1 MSENLKET
9 FGRVNEV
16 KSERTDSTDF
26 QSALQTNKNSSS
38 DKVKITPEALANGD
52 VLCALIVR
60 FLKKRTEENMM
71 AVLFCLRDSNVFMPA
86 EVTIGG
92 KEIDKSMPIYPAV
105 QNISIK
111 PQLMKAADGNYY
123 IPLFSREINA
133 KAGELKKANLVNI
146 PYMKCIDILENTK
159 ICTRFVI
166 DPYLYNFV
174 LTENVVNISKN
185 LPSRLESQNN

>member
-1 MSENLKET
+1 MS
-9 FGRVNEV
+9 
-16 KSERTDSTDF
+16 
-26 QSALQTNKNSSS
+26 
-38 DKVKITPEALANGD
+38 
-52 VLCALIVR
+52 
-60 FLKKRTEENMM
+60 
-71 AVLFCLRDSNVFMPA
+71 VLFCLRDSNVFMPA

-133 KAGELKKANLVNI
+133 KAGELKKANLVNL
-146 PYMKCIDILENTK
+146 PYTKCIDILENAEK
-159 ICTRFVI
+159 CSRFVI

-174 LTENVVNISKN
+174 LTENVIDISKH
-185 LPSRLESQNN
+185 LPSRLENQDS